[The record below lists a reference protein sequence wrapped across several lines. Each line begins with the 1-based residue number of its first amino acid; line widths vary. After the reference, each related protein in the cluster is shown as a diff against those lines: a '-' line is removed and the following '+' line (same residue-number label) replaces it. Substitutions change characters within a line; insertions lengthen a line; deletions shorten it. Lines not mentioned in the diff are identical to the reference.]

1 MSGIEQNEQ
10 GFSPSRR
17 LQCDLYVFFLIV
29 CDRQR
34 NNCHAR
40 NATEFVNSRRIFI
53 GVMKEQ
59 IIQQEQ
65 FCFL

>member
-17 LQCDLYVFFLIV
+17 HQYDLYVFFLIV
-29 CDRQR
+29 CDRKR
-34 NNCHAR
+34 DYCHAR
-40 NATEFVNSRRIFI
+40 NATEFAHPRRIMT